1 MKYDKTLHAEFLKL
15 NDKMDEAIKIAVSKM
30 YLYATIIIM
39 PIVYLGFTKYLKT
52 SVYNANNIYLICY
65 TIIIITISII
75 TCIILTVTNS
85 TIISKIE
92 SVQLKIKE
100 ISGDVS
106 NKYFEG
112 FNQLND
118 ILPKLSNATKGY
130 KCFKQLMA
138 DVEKSVSTL
147 PKAYL
152 DEARYVYLKNWFE
165 HKCIE
170 QEQKID
176 H

>member
-15 NDKMDEAIKIAVSKM
+15 NDKMDEAIEIAVSKM

-39 PIVYLGFTKYLKT
+39 LIVYLGFTKDLKT
-52 SVYNANNIYLICY
+52 SVYNAKNIYLICY

-100 ISGDVS
+100 ISGKDVS
-106 NKYFEG
+106 DKYFQG
-112 FNQLND
+112 FNDLNK
-118 ILPKLSNATKGY
+118 ILPKLSKAKKRR
-130 KCFKQLMA
+130 KCFKQLMEN
-138 DVEKSVSTL
+138 VEKSVSML
-147 PKAYL
+147 PKPYQ

-165 HKCIE
+165 HKCM
-170 QEQKID
+170 EQKQKN
-176 H
+176 